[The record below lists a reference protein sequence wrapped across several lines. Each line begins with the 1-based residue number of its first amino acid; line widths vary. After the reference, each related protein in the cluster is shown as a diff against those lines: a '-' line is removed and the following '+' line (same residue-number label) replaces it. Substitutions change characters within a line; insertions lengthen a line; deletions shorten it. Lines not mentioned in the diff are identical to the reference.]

1 MDKLFTKTP
10 TSNFVALA
18 LAGIMAAGYM
28 TFEAGKPVV
37 MSLVGGKV
45 AGAKMAAMVQPETQP
60 AVKSAASIQQP
71 ADKAASK
78 VEQLAQTNQT
88 QNDVVLG
95 AADEGSSVPIREE
108 FPPAVNLLRNYSFEE
123 DTNLAPRQW
132 NYQYDSNSGN
142 SFTTAEAIRTGTKGL
157 KFVGGGTGNYGIPQ
171 PATKLVERR
180 DYALSLWVKPVNTD
194 SHTVKLSFWDE
205 VNNKEA
211 ASKTFSFSGTKE
223 WSRLVLQVSNK
234 NNWNGKKWFP
244 MVTVNGLGAGTLYI
258 DDVQLE
264 EASSYTPYH
273 FVGGGSTQ
281 SHVSVLGDGS
291 VEIDVHG
298 NIYPAGSGV
307 GGLGTGS
314 NKFSELRLT
323 KATIDNNGSLSL
335 DGDITVNGNGTF
347 KGSVAFDGTIG
358 SHLIPGLDSTYDLG
372 STTKKWRIGYINQ
385 VYLQNAETI
394 NNNIDGDITFI
405 ENNTGG
411 NNTLVFDMNAAA
423 DAIEL
428 RNDTEDLRLRA
439 AGNAN
444 LVMRAGDGA
453 TNSTVDG
460 NDLFLAAEDAM
471 TLRSATYSLQTS
483 GSTITMTA
491 LNSGITLSTGSDTQ
505 GTIALRSAGS
515 LKLDTSVNNTN
526 LLIDS
531 GTGDLI
537 VNVGTHTEVAQDDV
551 VNAISLSASR
561 GGINLS
567 SSSASGSGDIKLRSA
582 GTLHLDTSAN
592 GSNIL
597 ARTGGGRF
605 DVLSAGTGVNAIVLA
620 ASTAGIDLST
630 GTNSSLGAANLTLRS
645 GGTLKLDTSANNSN
659 LLIDSGTGDLL
670 INIGTATVTAQDDA
684 VNAVSFSA

>member
-45 AGAKMAAMVQPETQP
+45 AGAKMAAMVQPVTQP

-95 AADEGSSVPIREE
+95 AADEGSSVPVREE
-108 FPPAVNLLRNYSFEE
+108 FPPAVNLLRNSSFEE
-123 DTNLAPRQW
+123 DANLAPRQW

-157 KFVGGGTGNYGIPQ
+157 KFVGGGTGNYGISQ
-171 PATKLVERR
+171 PATKLIERR
-180 DYALSLWVKPVNTD
+180 PYALSLWVKPVNTD
-194 SHTVKLSFWDE
+194 AHTVKLSFWDE

-244 MVTVNGLGAGTLYI
+244 MVTVNGLGAGGLYI

-298 NIYPAGSGV
+298 NIYPAVSGV

-372 STTKKWRIGYINQ
+372 STTKKWRVGYINQ

-439 AGNAN
+439 AGN
-444 LVMRAGDGA
+444 
-453 TNSTVDG
+453 G
-460 NDLFLAAEDAM
+460 NF
-471 TLRSATYSLQTS
+471 
-483 GSTITMTA
+483 
-491 LNSGITLSTGSDTQ
+491 
-505 GTIALRSAGS
+505 
-515 LKLDTSVNNTN
+515 
-526 LLIDS
+526 
-531 GTGDLI
+531 
-537 VNVGTHTEVAQDDV
+537 
-551 VNAISLSASR
+551 
-561 GGINLS
+561 INHC
-567 SSSASGSGDIKLRSA
+567 R
-582 GTLHLDTSAN
+582 
-592 GSNIL
+592 
-597 ARTGGGRF
+597 
-605 DVLSAGTGVNAIVLA
+605 
-620 ASTAGIDLST
+620 
-630 GTNSSLGAANLTLRS
+630 
-645 GGTLKLDTSANNSN
+645 
-659 LLIDSGTGDLL
+659 
-670 INIGTATVTAQDDA
+670 
-684 VNAVSFSA
+684 